1 MCKEWLEGKGKW
13 KLPLALLRVYTAFWG
28 TDLPSRY
35 TQNFLSLCCFP
46 MCVRVVFGFIT
57 VLVIVVV
64 VVVAAVFSN
73 TIIAPALPGSTI
85 VCT

>member
-1 MCKEWLEGKGKW
+1 MEAAAGSFTGLHSFLGYGFAIKVHTEL
-13 KLPLALLRVYTAFWG
+13 
-28 TDLPSRY
+28 SR
-35 TQNFLSLCCFP
+35 SL

-57 VLVIVVV
+57 VLVIV